1 MAILDLLPC
10 LQVKLTR
17 NSERSKEIAEIT
29 PTSATQGKTYEN
41 DNTYAATRVI
51 DRDLST
57 RSIAQS
63 SNGET
68 WLKLK
73 FDKTY
78 YIDGVIVHYQFYTNW
93 FDPQVFCVRN
103 EANFRSCVN
112 TDTNVDVLVY
122 QGDVKQKS
130 CGTLQLTYGLEQSD
144 QIYTL
149 ICNTAG
155 DTVKF
160 SKSTGGISV
169 CEVTVTNLGR
179 KMLFII

>member
-1 MAILDLLPC
+1 M
-10 LQVKLTR
+10 
-17 NSERSKEIAEIT
+17 
-29 PTSATQGKTYEN
+29 TQGKTYN
-41 DNTYAATRVI
+41 NADTYAATRVA

-57 RSIAQS
+57 RAIAQS

-73 FDKTY
+73 FDKSY
-78 YIDGVIVHYQFYTNW
+78 YIDKVIVHYLFYTNW
-93 FDPQVFCVRN
+93 FNPQVFCVKN
-103 EANFRSCVN
+103 EGNFRNCVN
-112 TDTNVDVLVY
+112 ADTNVDVSVY
-122 QGDVKQKS
+122 EGEEKQKS
-130 CGTLQLTYGLEQSD
+130 CGTLQLTYGLKQSD

-149 ICNTAG
+149 LCNTAG

-160 SKSTGGISV
+160 SKSAGGISL